1 MWITLSY
8 FDYFELWEVLEAWIY
23 HVQVSNPDALFLPF
37 QIHATPS
44 NSYHKPPLT
53 PSNSI
58 VSQHSSAAAAAG
70 GGVRAVQSAANLS
83 FGGNGAAAA
92 AAAAGSPSGGGQD
105 NSFMTLAQKLAR
117 FVVFSFSLSFSRSS
131 IDISWIE
138 GFWRIGVT
146 WNGRIQNV
154 LKC

>member
-1 MWITLSY
+1 MFMPNTDS
-8 FDYFELWEVLEAWIY
+8 
-23 HVQVSNPDALFLPF
+23 LFLPF

-83 FGGNGAAAA
+83 FGGNGAAA
-92 AAAAGSPSGGGQD
+92 GSPSGGGQD

-117 FVVFSFSLSFSRSS
+117 FVVFISFSLTDDLLMFPELRAFGKS
-131 IDISWIE
+131 
-138 GFWRIGVT
+138 V
-146 WNGRIQNV
+146 
-154 LKC
+154 